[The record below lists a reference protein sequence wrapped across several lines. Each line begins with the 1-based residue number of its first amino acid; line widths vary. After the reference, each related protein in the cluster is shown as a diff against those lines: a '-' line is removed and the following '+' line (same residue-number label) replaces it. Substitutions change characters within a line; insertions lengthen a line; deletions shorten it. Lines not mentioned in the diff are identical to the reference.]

1 MKPLNESKAFAARM
15 GRWSANHWKTAVFG
29 WLAFVVGVRLREHAL
44 ATVYIDENDA
54 NVGES
59 RTADRILDEAGF
71 IVERAGRDG
80 RGARRDGPRPVED
93 PHGRRRRLPCG
104 RRGRRADPA
113 TPFPRPGRS
122 SRRSAPATPTRSR
135 RTAIRRS
142 SRYAPHGTYEE
153 AILYIDEHVAA
164 IDEVADRHPA
174 FGVESLGT
182 STDKALDAEIKGGLA
197 KAGLISIPLTTIV
210 LLFILGSLV
219 AALIPLLL
227 GVTAVVATM
236 GLLAIAS
243 QGIPVSENIMEVV
256 LLVGLAV
263 GVDYSLFYMKRERQE
278 RAAGRPE
285 RAALEAAAATS
296 GRAVLVSGIT
306 VLIAMAGM
314 FLSGDKTFMSF
325 SVGAMLVVFVAMIG
339 SLTVLPAILG
349 RLGDKVEKGRIPFL
363 GRRRGKQTESRLW
376 SAVLDRVL
384 RRPRRLG
391 ARRRCRAGRAGAAD
405 APAPHLPDRHR
416 GDHQPGGRAV
426 RAAHGR
432 LPGHA

>member
-1 MKPLNESKAFAARM
+1 MVLVQSK
-15 GRWSANHWKTAVFG
+15 N
-29 WLAFVVGVRLREHAL
+29 L
-44 ATVYIDENDA
+44 
-54 NVGES
+54 
-59 RTADRILDEAGF
+59 TADHPAFRAVVED
-71 IVERAGRDG
+71 VERTLQAPPRPEDPVAAQLRPRRLDLEGRPF
-80 RGARRDGPRPVED
+80 GARQ
-93 PHGRRRRLPCG
+93 L
-104 RRGRRADPA
+104 
-113 TPFPRPGRS
+113 
-122 SRRSAPATPTRSR
+122 R
-135 RTAIRRS
+135 RTGS
-142 SRYAPHGTYEE
+142 YEE

-182 STDKALDAEIKGGLA
+182 STDKALDAEIEGGLA

-243 QGIPVSENIMEVV
+243 QGIPVSENIMEAV

-296 GRAVLVSGIT
+296 GRAVLFSGIT

-363 GRRRGKQTESRLW
+363 GL
-376 SAVLDRVL
+376 LL
-384 RRPRRLG
+384 RE
-391 ARRRCRAGRAGAAD
+391 AD
-405 APAPHLPDRHR
+405 
-416 GDHQPGGRAV
+416 
-426 RAAHGR
+426 
-432 LPGHA
+432 